1 MSDKKTVSKE
11 LKEEAMKAEAEAS
24 AKMAEDGGAGESKP
38 LKESDQNPA
47 PKKETKPDTSEED
60 ARIAA
65 ELLESSIGE
74 ANVIAGG
81 AGGRLTIREALMGY
95 FSPTDL
101 VTIKNPFSFHTGWVY
116 SDPKDV
122 RVEQPSAETRRVY
135 GIGREFAKTRVL
147 RAGQDIV
154 IPGWEAYVGLTRFFK
169 QWCQEKYKGNIAVA
183 INNPA
188 TFRQFMKLVYGGKFD
203 PNAGKNTEISNDEA
217 ARAALERDLGLVG

>member
-1 MSDKKTVSKE
+1 MSEKDTKP
-11 LKEEAMKAEAEAS
+11 A
-24 AKMAEDGGAGESKP
+24 AGEKVEVKP
-38 LKESDQNPA
+38 TTA
-47 PKKETKPDTSEED
+47 PKKEVQKDTSAED

-74 ANVIAGG
+74 ANVNAGG
-81 AGGRLTIREALMGY
+81 AGGRLSLREALMEY

-116 SDPKDV
+116 SDPKDI

-135 GIGREFAKTRVL
+135 GVGREFAKTRVL
-147 RAGQDIV
+147 RARAELV
-154 IPGWEAYVGLTRFFK
+154 IPGWEAYVGVTRFFK

-188 TFRQFMKLVYGGKFD
+188 TFRQFMKQVYGGKFD
-203 PNAGKNTEISNDEA
+203 PNAGKNSDVSADA
-217 ARAALERDLGLVG
+217 AAKAALERDLGLAG